1 MIEIPH
7 MMLDPFSP
15 VPSRNSR
22 FFFDTSGCCHTFR
35 FGGCSRVLVSC
46 GGLGPY
52 IYIIFLRV

>member
-7 MMLDPFSP
+7 MMLDPVLPGSKSKFTL
-15 VPSRNSR
+15 
-22 FFFDTSGCCHTFR
+22 FFDTSGCCHTFR

-52 IYIIFLRV
+52 IYNYIY